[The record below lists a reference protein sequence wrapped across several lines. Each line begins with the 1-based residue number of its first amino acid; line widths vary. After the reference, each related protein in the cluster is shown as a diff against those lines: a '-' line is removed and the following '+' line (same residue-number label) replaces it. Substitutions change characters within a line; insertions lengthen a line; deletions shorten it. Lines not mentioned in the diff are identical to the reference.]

1 MSGDQHDAQVWSPAD
16 VLREKFELDTG
27 IAATSNFAA
36 WVMQPLGDTLFIG
49 AGNSPANEDGAA
61 VLSSVDGATIDSG
74 FVLDEQ
80 GVHDMQAQDSEL
92 WVCGTDP
99 TDDWT
104 HGNIYRRSAAGV
116 WSKIR
121 TLPNVI
127 HAFGL
132 WRDGAAIYVAA
143 GAHTG
148 DNATWRGRVLKSSDG
163 GATWTTADVNNYRC
177 YDVIG
182 FGGRL
187 YAVGY
192 DWTGSAYT
200 NDLHVSADAGATWSK
215 VGGVSP
221 ASRPRLTLFDGSL
234 VGVQSSLVGVFS
246 VSSGGAV
253 TLHSTPFVVQNQ
265 WNVLADGGDGYLY
278 ALASNGVW
286 RSVDIVTWQFYST
299 ITNPISIAL
308 WPGIG
313 LMVGDIGLNARIW
326 RAIN

>member
-1 MSGDQHDAQVWSPAD
+1 MWSPAD

-121 TLPNVI
+121 TLPYVI

-132 WRDGAAIYVAA
+132 WHSGSAVYVAA

-148 DNATWRGRVLKSSDG
+148 DNATWRGRVLRSSDG
-163 GATWTTADVNNYRC
+163 GATWTSVDVNGY
-177 YDVIG
+177 
-182 FGGRL
+182 RL
-187 YAVGY
+187 YDILGFDGKLYATGY

-200 NDLHVSADAGATWSK
+200 QDVHVSSDAGATWTK
-215 VGGVSP
+215 VAGVTPSIK
-221 ASRPRLTLFDGSL
+221 PRLVLHAGSL
-234 VGVQSSLVGVFS
+234 IGARSSGLFAIA
-246 VSSGGAV
+246 SGGAV
-253 TLHSTPFVVQNQ
+253 TLYATPFTLAAH
-265 WNVLADGGDGYLY
+265 WNVLDSDGTYLY
-278 ALASNGVW
+278 ALDSGGWVW
-286 RSVDIVTWQFYST
+286 RSSDFNTWTAYAQVSGA
-299 ITNPISIAL
+299 ISIKW
-308 WPGIG
+308 WPGHG
-313 LMVGDIGLNARIW
+313 LMIGDMGTAARIW
-326 RAIN
+326 LA